1 MKFFIF
7 LIVILS
13 CNILLANDQVPVS
26 ADCKIRSYIGNR
38 NPNFFNRLD
47 MSTDAKGNVTA
58 KIFDI
63 NGDLTKSIA
72 YRKNRLVVIQQDDE
86 ILRLTKGTDLLI
98 FTMRKRGT
106 YSYAKNNL
114 MILSECEITYSEI

>member
-1 MKFFIF
+1 
-7 LIVILS
+7 
-13 CNILLANDQVPVS
+13 
-26 ADCKIRSYIGNR
+26 
-38 NPNFFNRLD
+38 